1 MKSVGEVMSIGRSF
15 NEALQ
20 KACQSLENN
29 SIGLGADGKPWR
41 KTEDI
46 INALKRPSW
55 DRIFRIKDALLIGMP
70 IKSIHELTKID
81 PWYIMQIYQLVK
93 LEKELLKY
101 EFENVPSELFKLMK
115 QNGFSDKQ
123 IANLLKVTEEEVYQ
137 KNHSA
142 SLI

>member
-1 MKSVGEVMSIGRSF
+1 MSIGRSF

-115 QNGFSDKQ
+115 QNGFSDKP
-123 IANLLKVTEEEVYQ
+123 LL
-137 KNHSA
+137 
-142 SLI
+142 L